1 MTQVDQYSSTI
12 QTVDS
17 GSCKNTTEKSASPF
31 ASLTDA
37 QLWLMLGLIFFLLE
51 QNVALLND
59 MYKMVFLYIS
69 GIAYKNAFLLGI
81 NLF

>member
-17 GSCKNTTEKSASPF
+17 GWCKNTTEKSASPF
-31 ASLTDA
+31 ASLTDVR
-37 QLWLMLGLIFFLLE
+37 LWLMFGLNFFLLE
-51 QNVALLND
+51 QNIALLKNMD
-59 MYKMVFLYIS
+59 KMIFLYIS
-69 GIAYKNAFLLGI
+69 GMSYKNAFLLRT